1 MLKKILVVL
10 AKKISRK
17 NLINFIKKD
26 LLNLKKTKNDIR
38 LLNVGSGGEI
48 FDLIKNIRFKS
59 VLSIDIDKSRNP
71 DKVIDVC
78 DEGFI
83 QKINFKPNC
92 IVVCEVIEHLKN
104 PFLAIKNLETVLD
117 KDGYLILSSPFIL
130 GIHDAPHDYFR
141 YTEYGLKL
149 LLQNFEIISL
159 KKRNNGIFDIV
170 FVLLVRMFQEKKLS
184 NKIFG
189 TSFLLFYYIFF
200 PIIFMIN
207 KIFISQNLTTGYYVL
222 AKKIN

>member
-78 DEGFI
+78 DEDFI
-83 QKINFKPNC
+83 QKIDFKPNC

-130 GIHDAPHDYFR
+130 GIHDAPNDYFR

-189 TSFLLFYYIFF
+189 TSFLVFYYIFF

-207 KIFISQNLTTGYYVL
+207 KIFVSQNLTTGYYVL

>member
-130 GIHDAPHDYFR
+130 GIHDAPNDYFR

>member
-78 DEGFI
+78 DEDFI

-130 GIHDAPHDYFR
+130 GIHDAPNDYFR

-170 FVLLVRMFQEKKLS
+170 FVLLIRMFQEKKLS

-189 TSFLLFYYIFF
+189 TSFLVFYYIFF

-207 KIFISQNLTTGYYVL
+207 KIFVSQNLTTGYYVL

>member
-1 MLKKILVVL
+1 MLKKTLVVL

-78 DEGFI
+78 DEDFI

-130 GIHDAPHDYFR
+130 GIHDAPNDYFR

-170 FVLLVRMFQEKKLS
+170 FVLLIRMFQEKKLS

-189 TSFLLFYYIFF
+189 TSFLVFYYIFF

-207 KIFISQNLTTGYYVL
+207 KIFVSQNLTTGYYVL

>member
-78 DEGFI
+78 DEDFI
-83 QKINFKPNC
+83 QKIDFKPNC

-130 GIHDAPHDYFR
+130 GIHDAPNDYFR